1 MNNLSNYGKKKKNID
16 MLFHVDPLNDSPLM
30 LK

>member
-1 MNNLSNYGKKKKNID
+1 

-30 LK
+30 LKYKLIKNKEIKINKYT